1 MKAII
6 LAAGIGSRMKKY
18 TKSIPKGMMKINGKT
33 LIERQIQV
41 LKTVGIKKIII
52 ITGYKF
58 EMITYK
64 GVKYYHNK
72 NYQETNMI
80 ESFMCAECEFEQ
92 DLIVTYADLIYTEDL
107 IRKLIESPHLVTV
120 CVDPDWK
127 NYWLY
132 RYGQIETDLETLSI
146 NNGVITELGAPS
158 SSSEG
163 IHYRYVGVIKFSF
176 KIISEI
182 VTIYRKKKELNDF
195 WVKSNNDFF
204 NGYMT
209 DLLYEMIVNGISVN
223 SVIVGKQWLEI
234 DTPTDYENLL
244 RDYNTGKIGEY
255 YSGSLG

>member
-6 LAAGIGSRMKKY
+6 LAAGVGSRMKNY
-18 TKSIPKGMMKINGKT
+18 TKSLPKGMMKINGKT

-41 LKTVGIKKIII
+41 LKNVGIKKIVIV
-52 ITGYKF
+52 TGYKF

-64 GVKYYHNK
+64 GVEYYHNK

-107 IRKLIESPHLVTV
+107 IRKLIKSPYSVAV

-163 IHYRYVGVIKFSF
+163 IHYRYIGVIKFSIE
-176 KIISEI
+176 IIPKI
-182 VTIYRKKKELNDF
+182 VTLYRKKKELDEF
-195 WVKSNNDFF
+195 WVKSDNSFI

-209 DLLYEMIVNGISVN
+209 DLLYEMIANGIPVN
-223 SVIVGKQWLEI
+223 SVKVGKQWLEI
-234 DTPTDYENLL
+234 DTPTDYKNLL
-244 RDYNTGKIGEY
+244 RDYNTGEIGEY
-255 YSGSLG
+255 FLGDIE